1 VINDID
7 INSTTGEVYI
17 ATAKLVS
24 FKGMATQANDDDLAN
39 VYAYPKLR
47 PGYVGTIKIAGLI
60 DKATV
65 KITDIAGNLVFETT
79 SEGGTIE

>member
-1 VINDID
+1 MVFQTGETKYHFTESNSPLSNVINNID

-39 VYAYPKLR
+39 VYAYP
-47 PGYVGTIKIAGLI
+47 
-60 DKATV
+60 
-65 KITDIAGNLVFETT
+65 
-79 SEGGTIE
+79 